1 MMTFSC
7 RILTT
12 TTEQAMQKRCME
24 ETTIIIQDILEDM
37 IQAAVEDMNPAA
49 VQALEMTQIMEST
62 ALSDL

>member
-37 IQAAVEDMNPAA
+37 IQAAVADMNPAA
-49 VQALEMTQIMEST
+49 KVQALKMTSMLEST
-62 ALSDL
+62 AL

>member
-37 IQAAVEDMNPAA
+37 IQAAAAEGKPADQM
-49 VQALEMTQIMEST
+49 QALEMTSMLEST
-62 ALSDL
+62 AL